1 MANRVP
7 SWIRESFE
15 SFALGPITND
25 EMPGTWL
32 SISTDTPGDHRLSA
46 DYGDPKPLPSYGD
59 GTYVLVNG
67 PGFVSFKLNKPV
79 ASLYFGVWS
88 LSGSEGSVHARYFGA
103 NGKTLAEIDHQVIQT
118 GSYGYYRYSADVI
131 AGVEISRNSTSPD
144 DVCIDNFAS
153 FDENQLEKLKATTKT
168 NLTIDDLSS

>member
-1 MANRVP
+1 MAPPDAHAKPRTARTFNDFRPNRP
-7 SWIRESFE
+7 FLR
-15 SFALGPITND
+15 ND
-25 EMPGTWL
+25 FPRRTLEE
-32 SISTDTPGDHRLSA
+32 D
-46 DYGDPKPLPSYGD
+46 
-59 GTYVLVNG
+59 
-67 PGFVSFKLNKPV
+67 
-79 ASLYFGVWS
+79 ASEDDDLGVWS